1 VFKVIVR
8 QEAINDLNNIWN
20 YTNEK
25 WSENK
30 ADKYYETLKFACKEI
45 GINPDLGRQY
55 VGISKNLFGFK
66 SGKHIVFYQLVSEVE
81 IEIIIILHER
91 MDLKTN

>member
-1 VFKVIVR
+1 MFKVIVR